1 VRLGRLL
8 AGLLPDEPAVLGLL
22 ALMLLT
28 DARRPTRFD
37 DDALPV
43 LLADQDRRRWRHE
56 QIQEGVILVGEGL
69 RRTPD
74 RPDPYVVQAAI
85 AACHCLAPSYAA
97 TDWDAVVS
105 WYDVLLTVHDTPVT
119 RLNRAVAVGERDGPA
134 AGLAGVDEIG
144 GLAGYPL
151 WHAAR
156 AELLHRLGRSGEAVA
171 AYRAALDLGPNQAQ
185 RRHLEARLAEAA
197 QAEVDL

>member
-1 VRLGRLL
+1 MRLGRLL

-28 DARRPTRFD
+28 DARRPTRLD

-56 QIQEGVILVGEGL
+56 QIKEGVILVGEGL
-69 RRTPD
+69 RRTPG

-105 WYDVLLTVHDTPVT
+105 WHDVLLTVHDTPVT

-134 AGLAGVDEIG
+134 AAWPGSTRSAAWPATRCGTPPGPSCSTGSAGPARPSPPTG
-144 GLAGYPL
+144 RPSTWAPTRPS
-151 WHAAR
+151 AATWR
-156 AELLHRLGRSGEAVA
+156 PG
-171 AYRAALDLGPNQAQ
+171 
-185 RRHLEARLAEAA
+185 
-197 QAEVDL
+197 

>member
-1 VRLGRLL
+1 
-8 AGLLPDEPAVLGLL
+8 
-22 ALMLLT
+22 
-28 DARRPTRFD
+28 
-37 DDALPV
+37 
-43 LLADQDRRRWRHE
+43 
-56 QIQEGVILVGEGL
+56 
-69 RRTPD
+69 
-74 RPDPYVVQAAI
+74 
-85 AACHCLAPSYAA
+85 
-97 TDWDAVVS
+97 
-105 WYDVLLTVHDTPVT
+105 
-119 RLNRAVAVGERDGPA
+119 VGERDGPA